1 MLNRASLFP
10 MIYEL
15 TPLRRLILI
24 GGGLSTL
31 ALVAY
36 SSILS
41 NTFLAEDFWQSRILS
56 LSGWTQM
63 AFFPRNGGYRP
74 VMIVGWAIGN
84 FVWGDQPFPYRIAV
98 ILLHLLNACLV
109 FSIARRLTSSSSLGL
124 LSGSLF
130 LVFSPSAEAVNWLSA
145 ASNQVTCA
153 FGYLIGLRAFISL
166 SLAKSTAS
174 SRKYFGLCLF
184 GLLIAL
190 GSNEMGL
197 TWPMAALV
205 LSAAVGGPSSR
216 IFPINGFLQLRRF
229 GSEWLKWTKRQLHL
243 MRGILAVWAL
253 FIIWRTIAVNGIGG
267 YGADVHLRAGWF
279 LLDNLGIYALYF
291 FQPTIDAIRGLGGAV
306 VLDFWL
312 KNTIPA
318 AVLSVAVLA
327 ALWPAR
333 LQLLLTLILL
343 LPAWNIP
350 ALHRGYM
357 VGIGVALMVSVAI
370 RGYSSSDFS
379 RGTLGLRRVLFGGVA
394 VALVVTQIQGS
405 AARNTLWLAAGNW
418 SRRILS
424 ETRMLAPAPANGTQ
438 FYYFGLPTAH
448 NGINVFSWGLP
459 EAIESYY
466 SDGTLHAYQVR
477 STPIPNRVRNR
488 LEASLSDIERDVDK
502 PQLFFVYQSNQSGV
516 DAAAIRRVT
525 REEFSQLVRS
535 GRP

>member
-1 MLNRASLFP
+1 MLNRASSSP
-10 MIYEL
+10 EMSKL
-15 TPLRRLILI
+15 TPLCRLVLI

-36 SSILS
+36 ASILN

-56 LSGWTQM
+56 ISGWTQM
-63 AFFPRNGGYRP
+63 AFFPLNGGYRP
-74 VMIVGWAIGN
+74 VMIVWWAIGN
-84 FVWGDQPFPYRIAV
+84 FIWGDQPLPYRIAV

-109 FSIARRLTSSSSLGL
+109 FSIARRVTRSSSLGL

-166 SLAKSTAS
+166 SSAKSTAS

-216 IFPINGFLQLRRF
+216 IFPIKGFLQLKRF
-229 GSEWLKWTKRQLHL
+229 GSEWLTWTKRQLHL
-243 MRGILAVWAL
+243 MRGILVTWAL
-253 FIIWRTIAVNGIGG
+253 FIIWRTIAVNGVGG

-279 LLDNLGIYALYF
+279 LLDYLRIYAGYF
-291 FQPTIDAIRGLGGAV
+291 FQPTIDAINGLGGGAL
-306 VLDFWL
+306 LDYL
-312 KNTIPA
+312 GRNTIPA
-318 AVLSVAVLA
+318 LFLA
-327 ALWPAR
+327 LALLLVLWPAR
-333 LQLLLTLILL
+333 LVLLFSLILL

-357 VGIGVALMVSVAI
+357 VGIGVALVMSMAI
-370 RGYSSSDFS
+370 RGLQWTGDSS
-379 RGTLGLRRVLFGGVA
+379 RTRWLNRVVLAGIA
-394 VALVVTQIQGS
+394 VAMLVSQIQGTT
-405 AARNTLWLAAGNW
+405 ARNTLWLAAGNW

-424 ETRMLAPAPANGTQ
+424 ETRMLAPDPANGTQ
-438 FYYFGLPTAH
+438 FYYVGLPTAH
-448 NGINVFSWGLP
+448 NGINVFNWGLP

-477 STPIPNRVRNR
+477 STPLPNRVRNG
-488 LEASLSDIERDVDK
+488 LEATLIDIARDVDK
-502 PQLFFVYQSNQSGV
+502 PQLFFVYQLDQAGV
-516 DAAAIRRVT
+516 DAAAIKQVT
-525 REEFSQLVRS
+525 REEFVRLVES
-535 GRP
+535 DRP